1 MIKSDLKKRKKKIFF
16 SFNDF
21 NNFFTG
27 LDLAIY
33 LSLVPFLSYYFFPS
47 FDSRLG
53 QIYMTLIVSLS
64 LLIRCLGLNV
74 INLFKKY
81 KISKKNIS
89 FFIFI
94 CSVIPLLV
102 NSYFANSLNLAI
114 FVFARLSIGIFLGL
128 NDSLLYESNSKVS
141 SRNRNIKSF
150 LVFSLGIFIALLFST
165 FFNQVFSNSQ
175 LNQGFWKY
183 PCLLFSILS
192 LCFFFIIRINKNYNL
207 KYQFIIDDIKLEISS
222 PFVISYV
229 LKYIFI
235 LLPYVFLSMFCLSF
249 WLPGA
254 ALSENMF
261 ISEIKLVHI
270 IFFLISSIFSN
281 FIFDLVGREKMFRY
295 FIFFGLIISTLM
307 FTLNLRESSY
317 SINFLHF
324 FIAIYSSFAIS
335 IFLYENKNY
344 ENSNLKN
351 LYLIINL
358 PLFIISLLIPFF
370 VYYLMF
376 NVVYYNYVYLLI
388 ALLLLASLL
397 GQRVL
402 SKVK

>member
-1 MIKSDLKKRKKKIFF
+1 MSKSDLKKRKKKIFF

-33 LSLVPFLSYYFFPS
+33 LSLIPFLSYYFFPS
-47 FDSRLG
+47 LDSRLG
-53 QIYMTLIVSLS
+53 QIYMTLIVLLS
-64 LLIRCLGLNV
+64 LLIRILGSNI
-74 INLFKKY
+74 INLFKNF

-89 FFIFI
+89 FLIFI
-94 CSVIPLLV
+94 CSIIPLLV
-102 NSYFANSLNLAI
+102 NSYFSNFLNLAI
-114 FVFARLSIGIFLGL
+114 FITARLSVGILLGL
-128 NDSLLYESNSKVS
+128 NDNLLYQTNSIVPSK
-141 SRNRNIKSF
+141 NRNIKSF
-150 LVFSLGIFIALLFST
+150 LVFSFGIFVALLFST

-175 LNQGFWKY
+175 LNQGLWKY
-183 PCLLFSILS
+183 FCLLFSILS
-192 LCFFFIIRINKNYNL
+192 LCFFFLISLNNKYNL
-207 KYQFIIDDIKLEISS
+207 RYQFIIDNKKMEINLL
-222 PFVISYV
+222 FVMSYV

-235 LLPYVFLSMFCLSF
+235 LLPYMFLSMFCLSF

-261 ISEIKLVHI
+261 ISEIKLIHI

-281 FIFDLVGREKMFRY
+281 FIFELVGREKMFRY
-295 FIFFGLIISTLM
+295 FIFFGLIISISM
-307 FTLNLRESSY
+307 FILNLRESSY